1 MKRIILPLLLT
12 GACTR
17 TISPP
22 PPPDT
27 ADNVYVILQ
36 SSRRIAV
43 IDENTAEIKGY
54 LPTGNGDIPNHLI
67 MRNDTLLVI
76 NSGGFSGSPSVPIIE
91 SNTGEILRE
100 IPLPTMS
107 NPLKGIL
114 IGDSLIMTDFGK
126 RYSENLLLLDIETG
140 QVDSVGL
147 APRPI
152 DIIDGIY
159 ATANGM
165 DENYN
170 YPYPAKL
177 FLLNDALEKLD
188 SLSLSPGSGGVE
200 RKGDTIFF
208 LSSGIPGQTGA
219 TLYMI
224 NGQDLHVMDSVSFQE
239 NLYSLGVSKDRILVG
254 DFFGKLYIMDR
265 ELNLVDTV
273 RIGYTINCIT
283 EKDNSFYITING
295 FSSGKPNYLLIMGS
309 FRMDSIRVSD
319 SDEGIYCPFKFS
331 RMP

>member
-36 SSRRIAV
+36 SSKRIAV
-43 IDENTAEIKGY
+43 IDENTGKIKSY

-76 NSGGFSGSPSVPIIE
+76 NSGGFSGSPSVSIIE

-100 IPLPTMS
+100 IPLPPTS

-126 RYSENLLLLDIETG
+126 RYNENLLLLDMKTG
-140 QVDSVGL
+140 DVDSVEL

-188 SLSLSPGSGGVE
+188 SLSLSPGSGGLE
-200 RKGDTIFF
+200 RKGDTILF
-208 LSSGIPGQTGA
+208 LSSGIPDQTGA
-219 TLYMI
+219 TLYLI
-224 NGQDLHVMDSVSFQE
+224 DARGLQIIDSVSFQE
-239 NLYSLGVSKDRILVG
+239 NLYSLSASEDRILVG
-254 DFFGKLYIMDR
+254 DFFGKLYVLDR
-265 ELNLVDTV
+265 SLNLIDTL

-283 EKDNSFYITING
+283 EKDNTFYITING
-295 FSSGKPNYLLIMGS
+295 FSSGKPNYLLIMES
-309 FRMDSIRVSD
+309 SRMDSIRVSD

-331 RMP
+331 PIP